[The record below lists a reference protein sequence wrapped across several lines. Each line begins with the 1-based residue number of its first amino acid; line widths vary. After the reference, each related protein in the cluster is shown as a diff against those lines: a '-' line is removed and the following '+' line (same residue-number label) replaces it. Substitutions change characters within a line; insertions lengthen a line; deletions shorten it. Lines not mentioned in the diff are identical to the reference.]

1 MKKLTI
7 EEKVA
12 TKISSLLSDM
22 RLNLKMIGSYIAL
35 QQPMQIQER
44 MTEITEYMEQ
54 QLDHLDQHYAHGV
67 ESDNDWETENDDDR
81 IR

>member
-1 MKKLTI
+1 MKKLTL

-67 ESDNDWETENDDDR
+67 ESDNDWETEQDDDR
-81 IR
+81 V

>member
-1 MKKLTI
+1 MKKLTL

-12 TKISSLLSDM
+12 TKMSTLLSDM

-44 MTEITEYMEQ
+44 MTEVTEYMEQ

-81 IR
+81 I

>member
-81 IR
+81 P

>member
-12 TKISSLLSDM
+12 TKMSALLSDM

-67 ESDNDWETENDDDR
+67 ESDNDWETEQDDDR
-81 IR
+81 V

>member
-1 MKKLTI
+1 M
-7 EEKVA
+7 
-12 TKISSLLSDM
+12 SSLLSDM

-44 MTEITEYMEQ
+44 MTEVTEYMEQ

-81 IR
+81 V

>member
-35 QQPMQIQER
+35 QQPIQIQER

-67 ESDNDWETENDDDR
+67 DSDNDWETENDDDR
-81 IR
+81 V

>member
-1 MKKLTI
+1 MKKLTL

-35 QQPMQIQER
+35 QQPMEIQER
-44 MTEITEYMEQ
+44 MTEVTEYMEQ

-67 ESDNDWETENDDDR
+67 KSDNDWETENDDDR

>member
-12 TKISSLLSDM
+12 TKMSSLLSDM

-35 QQPMQIQER
+35 QQPMEIQER
-44 MTEITEYMEQ
+44 MTEVTEYMEQ

-67 ESDNDWETENDDDR
+67 ESDNDWETEQDDDR
-81 IR
+81 V

>member
-12 TKISSLLSDM
+12 TKMSSLLSDM

-35 QQPMQIQER
+35 QQPMEIQER
-44 MTEITEYMEQ
+44 MTEVTEYMEQ

-67 ESDNDWETENDDDR
+67 ESDNDWETEQDDDR
-81 IR
+81 L

>member
-1 MKKLTI
+1 MKKLTL

-44 MTEITEYMEQ
+44 MTEVTEYMEQ

-67 ESDNDWETENDDDR
+67 QSDNDWETENDDDR
-81 IR
+81 V

>member
-1 MKKLTI
+1 MKKLTL

-12 TKISSLLSDM
+12 TKMSTLLSDM

-35 QQPMQIQER
+35 QQPIQIQER
-44 MTEITEYMEQ
+44 MTEVTEYMEQ

-67 ESDNDWETENDDDR
+67 DSDNDWETEQDDDR
-81 IR
+81 L

>member
-1 MKKLTI
+1 MKKLTL

-12 TKISSLLSDM
+12 TKMSTLLSDM

-44 MTEITEYMEQ
+44 MTEVTEYMEQ

-67 ESDNDWETENDDDR
+67 ESDNDWETEQDDDR
-81 IR
+81 P

>member
-1 MKKLTI
+1 MKKLTL

-44 MTEITEYMEQ
+44 MTEVTEYMEQ

-67 ESDNDWETENDDDR
+67 ESDNDWETEQDDDR
-81 IR
+81 V

>member
-12 TKISSLLSDM
+12 TKMSALLSDM

-35 QQPMQIQER
+35 QQPMEIQER

-67 ESDNDWETENDDDR
+67 ESDNDWETEQDDDR
-81 IR
+81 V

>member
-1 MKKLTI
+1 MKKLTL

-12 TKISSLLSDM
+12 TKMSTLLSDM

-44 MTEITEYMEQ
+44 MTEVTEYMEQ

-81 IR
+81 V

>member
-12 TKISSLLSDM
+12 TKMSTLLSDM

-35 QQPMQIQER
+35 QQPMEIQER
-44 MTEITEYMEQ
+44 MTEVTEYMEQ

-67 ESDNDWETENDDDR
+67 ESDNDWETEQDDDR
-81 IR
+81 L

>member
-1 MKKLTI
+1 MKKLTL

-35 QQPMQIQER
+35 QHPMQIQER
-44 MTEITEYMEQ
+44 MTEVTEYMEQ

-81 IR
+81 V

>member
-1 MKKLTI
+1 MKKLTL

-12 TKISSLLSDM
+12 TKMSSLLSDM

-81 IR
+81 P

>member
-12 TKISSLLSDM
+12 TKMSSLLSDM

-44 MTEITEYMEQ
+44 MTEVTEYMEQ

-67 ESDNDWETENDDDR
+67 ESDNDWETEQDDDR
-81 IR
+81 V